1 MGALI
6 NRPTS
11 SAEELESIILL
22 AQDED
27 TIVVGSEWE
36 KEIGEELLRLKRPGS
51 KIHFVVTSEAANA
64 ADSDSI

>member
-1 MGALI
+1 MGAWI

-22 AQDED
+22 AQDGD
-27 TIVVGSEWE
+27 TIVVASEWE

-51 KIHFVVTSEAANA
+51 KIRFVVTSDAANGA
-64 ADSDSI
+64 NPDSR